1 MQSTVQMI
9 AFNVDELRARLRIV
23 PDEKLHQFGEA
34 ARYMCTPEANLG
46 KPPLLIYLLQL
57 EEATA
62 EWRRRHPKEW
72 AYLIRSKICH

>member
-1 MQSTVQMI
+1 MI
-9 AFNVDELRARLRIV
+9 VFNVEELRTRLHV
-23 PDEKLHQFGEA
+23 MPDEKLRQFGEA

-46 KPPLLIYLLQL
+46 KPPLLIYVLQL

-72 AYLIRSKICH
+72 AYLIRSKNM